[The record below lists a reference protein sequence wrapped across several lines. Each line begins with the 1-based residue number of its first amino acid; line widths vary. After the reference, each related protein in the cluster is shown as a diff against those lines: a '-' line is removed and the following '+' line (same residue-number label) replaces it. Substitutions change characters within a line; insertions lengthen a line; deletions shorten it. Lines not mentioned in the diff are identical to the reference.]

1 MWSMLSAVH
10 RAGWTPCSM
19 AAFSA
24 GSPKASQPMG
34 WSTRAPAMRRWRAIT
49 SPIE

>member
-1 MWSMLSAVH
+1 MLLSCLRMVAMFWRVH
-10 RAGWTPCSM
+10 WAGGTWFSM

-34 WSTRAPAMRRWRAIT
+34 WSTLKTRARL
-49 SPIE
+49 

>member
-1 MWSMLSAVH
+1 
-10 RAGWTPCSM
+10 M

-34 WSTRAPAMRRWRAIT
+34 WSTLKPRIRLYRATT
-49 SPIE
+49 SPMV

>member
-1 MWSMLSAVH
+1 MFAYVQSA
-10 RAGWTPCSM
+10 GCEFFLI

-34 WSTRAPAMRRWRAIT
+34 CRTLYPRWK
-49 SPIE
+49 